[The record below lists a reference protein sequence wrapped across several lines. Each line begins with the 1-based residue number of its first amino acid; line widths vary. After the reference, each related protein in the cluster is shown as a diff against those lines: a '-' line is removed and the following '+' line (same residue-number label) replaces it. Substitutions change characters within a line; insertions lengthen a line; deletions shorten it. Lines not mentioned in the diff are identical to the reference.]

1 MVQYRLK
8 LLGQWR
14 AFQRVLCVC
23 VLSRFSCV
31 WFFATLWTVAHQALC
46 PGEPYV
52 SIIIREMLSHVDSL
66 QWKEIFKAYDLLRYL
81 PSVLSGWLIKFKHII
96 GLKINHEFLYLEGI
110 SHIFSWPCLCLHEQK
125 EMEMA
130 FLWFIYKAPSAFTD
144 FFELQSLFS
153 DRCDLKLRDKIPEKK
168 WWALIWMGF
177 PHTSVGKE
185 SACNAGDPGS
195 IPGLERSAGEVIGYL
210 LQYSWVSLV
219 AQLVKNLPAMWETW
233 VWSLGW
239 EDTLEKGK
247 ATNSSILAWGIPWGP
262 KELDMTEWLSLS
274 LFTFLSVYE
283 HWDTG
288 SRF

>member
-153 DRCDLKLRDKIPEKK
+153 DLKAREEL
-168 WWALIWMGF
+168 F
-177 PHTSVGKE
+177 PLTLQVVSE
-185 SACNAGDPGS
+185 SALQVTWGDQQVYFGFTHKFNRTC
-195 IPGLERSAGEVIGYL
+195 ILTRVITCHSN
-210 LQYSWVSLV
+210 Q
-219 AQLVKNLPAMWETW
+219 N
-233 VWSLGW
+233 
-239 EDTLEKGK
+239 
-247 ATNSSILAWGIPWGP
+247 
-262 KELDMTEWLSLS
+262 
-274 LFTFLSVYE
+274 
-283 HWDTG
+283 
-288 SRF
+288 